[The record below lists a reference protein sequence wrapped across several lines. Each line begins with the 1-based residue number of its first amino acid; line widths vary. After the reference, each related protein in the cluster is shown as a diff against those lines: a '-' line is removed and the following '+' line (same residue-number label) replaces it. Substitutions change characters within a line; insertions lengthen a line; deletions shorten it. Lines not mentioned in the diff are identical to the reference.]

1 MRNIIF
7 VLLLG
12 MGLLGGNHMLQ
23 AQSKPCPLWGRS
35 YLGQQLPKIE
45 IKRWWQSK
53 APDLNT
59 STAVLLVF
67 WTPET
72 EEGQFLLKKL
82 NEWQEAFSDELMV
95 MAITNARSKL
105 IKTKVPDTVAFYIG
119 IDTPKRIQ
127 NKMKISAL
135 PYAILTNANREVIWE
150 GYPFLNKRPLNKIV
164 IKRHLGL

>member
-12 MGLLGGNHMLQ
+12 MGLLGGNHMSL

-59 STAVLLVF
+59 NTAVLLVF

-105 IKTKVPDTVAFYIG
+105 IKTIVPDTVAFYIG
-119 IDTPKRIQ
+119 
-127 NKMKISAL
+127 
-135 PYAILTNANREVIWE
+135 AILTNANREVIWE